1 MSSKTFQKRRKFID
15 IIKTINFNKPGPVEI
30 AREAG
35 ISLSTYYRWLKDEEI
50 LNMVGKENAI
60 DLKERCPDILGI
72 LIKSALNGDMRAVKI
87 FFDRYDEFIESDN
100 EEEVLTADRIIE
112 IVQNAKKREMKEN
125 EKKVGQNEN

>member
-50 LNMVGKENAI
+50 LNAVGKENAI
-60 DLKERCPDILGI
+60 DLKERFPDILEI
-72 LIKSALNGDMRAVKI
+72 LIKSALSGDMRAVKI
-87 FFDRYDEFIESDN
+87 FFDRYDEYIESDN
-100 EEEVLTADRIIE
+100 EEEVLTPDRLIE
-112 IVQNAKKREMKEN
+112 IIHNANKKKEEN
-125 EKKVGQNEN
+125 EKKVGQNES

>member
-60 DLKERCPDILGI
+60 DLKERCPDILEI
-72 LIKSALNGDMRAVKI
+72 LIKSALSGDMRAVKI
-87 FFDRYDEFIESDN
+87 FFDRYDEYIESDN
-100 EEEVLTADRIIE
+100 EEEVLTPDRLIE
-112 IVQNAKKREMKEN
+112 IIHNANKKKEEN
-125 EKKVGQNEN
+125 EKKVGQNES